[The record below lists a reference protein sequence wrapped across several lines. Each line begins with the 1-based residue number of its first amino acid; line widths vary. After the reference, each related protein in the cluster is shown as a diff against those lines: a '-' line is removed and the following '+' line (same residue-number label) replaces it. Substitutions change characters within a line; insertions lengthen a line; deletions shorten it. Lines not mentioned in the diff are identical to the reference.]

1 MILKLTPSGKNVQG
15 ETKHDRSGLA
25 PLPRRK
31 RVEPEADRVGSP
43 TLPPPRT
50 YRPSTLPVLY
60 RLLAWSSH
68 LVWFGLQNLTDWFLR
83 RSSIERQAVRL
94 RETLER
100 MGPAAIKVGQQLSV
114 RADFIRHQ
122 YCDEL
127 NKMLDQVPPFPVE
140 FAIQSVEKAI
150 GKPLGEV
157 FAVFDPVPIGSAS
170 LACVYQARL
179 RTGELVA
186 VKVKRPSIGTKLA
199 RDLRAISWLC
209 IAAEALGIIR
219 YGLTNNFRQELWRML
234 IEELDF
240 ALEARYTEIFRR
252 AARKNKYVSAPRV
265 YHDLSDFDVLVTEF
279 VAGVFLNEIIY
290 AIENNDQEILK
301 ILKARGFRPNKI
313 SRRLLQVLWWEV
325 SETHFFHADPHPANI
340 IIKPDNTM
348 IMIDFGSCGAVSNR
362 SRRKI
367 LSFNR
372 NMAAGNVQGMVQ
384 DTISMVEP
392 LPPIDVE
399 QFSNEMMNIYRDSF
413 IALKSKHAPWYDK
426 CTGGAFMK
434 IISLTQKYNVPMTL
448 DTVRIFRANFMY
460 DSIIYR
466 VNPQLDPQKEFK
478 RWARDADRK
487 ARKRAMRSVQ
497 DRLLG
502 PTGSDFTKLE
512 ELSTIVESGL
522 NRLQHYL
529 DRPDYNF
536 VYSIGKMAYVVST
549 IVKNGIFVFIF
560 IMALAILR
568 MFQAQIMGYH
578 LDGRVALLEAIRWAL
593 NNKVILAGLVIYLLI
608 TIRKVLFRVEDLDV
622 R

>member
-1 MILKLTPSGKNVQG
+1 MHPEGV
-15 ETKHDRSGLA
+15 LA
-25 PLPRRK
+25 ALPRRK

-43 TLPPPRT
+43 VLPPPRT
-50 YRPSTLPVLY
+50 YRAAPFMVFY
-60 RLLAWSSH
+60 RLVAWSGH
-68 LVWFGLQNLTDWFLR
+68 LVWFCLQNLIDWFLR
-83 RSSIERQAVRL
+83 RSSIERRAVRL

-140 FAIQSVEKAI
+140 FAIQSVQKAI

-157 FAVFDPVPIGSAS
+157 FAIFDPVPIGSAS

-179 RTGELVA
+179 HTGELVA
-186 VKVKRPSIGTKLA
+186 IKVKRPSIGTKLA
-199 RDLRAISWLC
+199 TDLRAISWLC

-252 AARKNKYVSAPRV
+252 AAKKNKYVSAPRV

-290 AIENNDQEILK
+290 AIENNDQETLK

-313 SRRLLQVLWWEV
+313 SRRMLQVLYWEV
-325 SETHFFHADPHPANI
+325 CETHFFHADPHPANI

-348 IMIDFGSCGAVSNR
+348 IMIDFGSCGAVSGR
-362 SRRKI
+362 TRRKI

-372 NMAAGNVQGMVQ
+372 NMAADNVQGMVQ

-399 QFSNEMMNIYRDSF
+399 HFSNEMMNIYRDSF
-413 IALKSKHAPWYDK
+413 IAHHSKHAPWYDK

-434 IISLTQKYNVPMTL
+434 VISLTRKYNVPMTL

-460 DSIIYR
+460 DSIVYR
-466 VNPQLDPQKEFK
+466 LNPQLDPKKEFR
-478 RWARDADRK
+478 RWAKEANRK
-487 ARKRAMRSVQ
+487 ARKRGMRSIW

-502 PTGSDFTKLE
+502 PKDSDFTKLE
-512 ELSTIVESGL
+512 ELNTILDIGM

-549 IVKNGIFVFIF
+549 IVKNGIFAFVFI
-560 IMALAILR
+560 MGLAVLR
-568 MFQAQIMGYH
+568 MFQAQIMSYH
-578 LDGRVALLEAIRWAL
+578 VDGRVALLGAIKWAL